1 MNAVQADQSSVTP
14 APGWR
19 RMMPLWILL
28 VIFSLPVAAAWWFY
42 LNPDQLPTGRKNL
55 GELIEPVVALDERFA
70 LRQVDGMAFDPT
82 QLHGKWSLV
91 TFSAS
96 GCADACHGQLVD
108 MRQIRL
114 AVGEGRYV
122 VDRLFIVP
130 QSESVD
136 ALAEEFPGMHVALI
150 GPEALQSLQ
159 AQLPG
164 LDSASSRILIMDPMG
179 NLMMAYTEDAPAKH
193 VLRDM
198 EFLLKASRNWV
209 KGAGYG
215 HR

>member
-1 MNAVQADQSSVTP
+1 MNAVRAGQASVTQT
-14 APGWR
+14 PGWR

-28 VIFSLPVAAAWWFY
+28 VLFSLPVAAAWWFY
-42 LNPDQLPTGRKNL
+42 LNPDQLPAGRKNL
-55 GELIEPVVALDERFA
+55 GVLIEPVVGLDERFA
-70 LRQVDGMAFDPT
+70 LRQADGAAFDPAR
-82 QLHGKWSLV
+82 LHGKWSLV
-91 TFSAS
+91 TLSPS
-96 GCADACHGQLVD
+96 GCADACQGRLVD

-114 AVGEGRYV
+114 AVGKGRHV
-122 VDRLFIVP
+122 VDRLLIVP
-130 QSESVD
+130 QGATVE
-136 ALAEEFPGMHVALI
+136 AIAEEFPGMHVALI
-150 GPEALQSLQ
+150 EPESLQSLQ

-164 LDSASSRILIMDPMG
+164 ADSADSRMLIMDPMG
-179 NLMMAYTEDAPAKH
+179 NLMMAYPEDAPAKH

>member
-1 MNAVQADQSSVTP
+1 MNAVQADKAPVTQT
-14 APGWR
+14 PGWR

-28 VIFSLPVAAAWWFY
+28 ALFSLPVAAAWWFY
-42 LNPDQLPTGRKNL
+42 LNPDQLPAGRKNL
-55 GELIEPVVALDERFA
+55 GVLIEPVVALDERIA
-70 LRQVDGMAFDPT
+70 LRQADGAAFDPA
-82 QLHGKWSLV
+82 QLHGKWTLV
-91 TFSAS
+91 TLSPM
-96 GCADACHGQLVD
+96 GCADPCRGRLVD

-122 VDRLFIVP
+122 VERLLIVP
-130 QSESVD
+130 QGVSVNAIAD
-136 ALAEEFPGMHVALI
+136 EFPGMHVALI
-150 GPEALQSLQ
+150 GPEVLQSLQ

-164 LDSASSRILIMDPMG
+164 PDSADSRMLIMDPMG
-179 NLMMAYTEDAPAKH
+179 NLMMTYAEDAPAKH